1 MAHWCAISLVPA
13 FDYLDGRMSKALEN
27 LVTSDDAHDLEL
39 LFARIDELEGLVK
52 RQKDFIDHSSDTWRR
67 LLSEKQARLEEV
79 MDDRQRIE
87 VESTELVK
95 IKVAHEGKI
104 ASLEEKISEF
114 PKILNEERDS
124 VAEENRLLSEKISS
138 LKEEMFDRIGNLEKI
153 GLNLVADTHFS
164 PNVEEYIERIS
175 LLEGALATI
184 ESELRQREEEI
195 EQTRSAL
202 GERLDLIARLERELK
217 DAKALEETLREKL
230 EEANGWVFSLAGE
243 RAENEKQLTRL
254 LRDRDAKSKAL
265 HDALLQ
271 VSRLSSRV
279 DELGARLLS
288 GGQEVGQPSSVEPK
302 IARRSTDSEASEAVV
317 EKVFAVSDVAMRSG
331 QSEIVPQVAF
341 DAQPAL
347 LMEAVK
353 TRDKQQL
360 LERLHVIHDGS
371 RDNPQ
376 VPAARPSQLSETS
389 VIERGGPLRGAQ
401 PMPVMVS
408 ARSNE
413 LERKLREARELAEWH
428 LRVSAI
434 LLAFPKRW
442 LWRFAPL
449 RWRRK
454 RLLELLQ
461 REGLFDGSAYL
472 ERYPDVAEAGMDPF
486 SHYLLHG
493 LMEGRVR

>member
-1 MAHWCAISLVPA
+1 
-13 FDYLDGRMSKALEN
+13 
-27 LVTSDDAHDLEL
+27 
-39 LFARIDELEGLVK
+39 
-52 RQKDFIDHSSDTWRR
+52 
-67 LLSEKQARLEEV
+67 
-79 MDDRQRIE
+79 
-87 VESTELVK
+87 
-95 IKVAHEGKI
+95 
-104 ASLEEKISEF
+104 
-114 PKILNEERDS
+114 LNEERDS

-288 GGQEVGQPSSVEPK
+288 GGRRGATSSVEPK

-389 VIERGGPLRGAQ
+389 VIERRAAARGSTYAGHGVCSQ
-401 PMPVMVS
+401 Q
-408 ARSNE
+408 
-413 LERKLREARELAEWH
+413 
-428 LRVSAI
+428 RVGA
-434 LLAFPKRW
+434 
-442 LWRFAPL
+442 
-449 RWRRK
+449 
-454 RLLELLQ
+454 
-461 REGLFDGSAYL
+461 
-472 ERYPDVAEAGMDPF
+472 
-486 SHYLLHG
+486 
-493 LMEGRVR
+493 